1 MDGKKMSKESERQ
14 SFLVIVLAALVV
26 VALVG
31 LVW

>member
-1 MDGKKMSKESERQ
+1 VDGKKMSKESERQ